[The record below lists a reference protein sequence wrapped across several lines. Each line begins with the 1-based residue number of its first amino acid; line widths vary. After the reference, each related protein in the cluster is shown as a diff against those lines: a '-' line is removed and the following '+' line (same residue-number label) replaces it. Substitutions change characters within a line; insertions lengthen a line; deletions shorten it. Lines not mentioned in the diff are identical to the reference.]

1 MVRQTPAEIK
11 GTRERPMPDGESVST
26 EDLRK
31 AILNVADAIRLTAE
45 ALELMRGNLSLTNA
59 AVGLNPFLQ
68 HFHRTLVAANGRLS
82 AAVDLLVKEDVEHSA

>member
-1 MVRQTPAEIK
+1 
-11 GTRERPMPDGESVST
+11 MPEGASVST

-31 AILNVADAIRLTAE
+31 AVLNVADAVRLTAE

-59 AVGLNPFLQ
+59 AIGLNPFVHNFQRKLGA
-68 HFHRTLVAANGRLS
+68 VNGRLS

>member
-1 MVRQTPAEIK
+1 MVRQALADAK
-11 GTRERPMPDGESVST
+11 GTPERPMPDSESVSN

-31 AILNVADAIRLTAE
+31 AILKVADAIRLTAE
-45 ALELMRGNLSLTNA
+45 ALESMQGNLSLTNA

-68 HFHRTLVAANGRLS
+68 HFRRTLVAVNGRLS